1 MSRFKCRMVVP
12 SSAASG
18 KALIAANT
26 VGIGKSSNA
35 ATGGEGGADTDI

>member
-1 MSRFKCRMVVP
+1 MSDGRAVIGVR
-12 SSAASG
+12 G
-18 KALIAANT
+18 KALIAANA